1 MCRPQE
7 EKCGWEIGTISV
19 LGCELQRKIKYRPI
33 DQSEDVYQIY
43 SPRYFGYNEYPN
55 DTYCVWNVANKGLVS
70 YQIVDQK
77 LQEPSDCDGPGCDCP
92 DSVKITMGS
101 NEIKLCG
108 SDMPTLS
115 TQFSDD
121 GLQVKFCS
129 DNTETAKG
137 FHLLAY
143 KLDDAE
149 PAESQSDA
157 QKREVTAA
165 EVGDI
170 NCCALWNN

>member
-1 MCRPQE
+1 MPEC
-7 EKCGWEIGTISV
+7 K
-19 LGCELQRKIKYRPI
+19 LQRKIKYKAI

-77 LQEPSDCDGPGCDCP
+77 LQEPSDCDAPSCDCP
-92 DSVKITMGS
+92 DNVKITMGS

-143 KLDDAE
+143 RLDDEHKQVAL
-149 PAESQSDA
+149 PPDVH
-157 QKREVTAA
+157 KREITAS
-165 EVGDI
+165 EVGYI
-170 NCCALWNN
+170 NCHALCNN